1 MLSVLL
7 AYRSS
12 GRFGQAH
19 HPPRYAA
26 LLTPSS
32 PKSRYSSPPEGSHDY
47 DPLRPDRF
55 ERLMGLRTT
64 DGQPLPKSLMA
75 EIGREIRR
83 LELVLEQLAEVEAE
97 GG

>member
-1 MLSVLL
+1 MSNLSEYYHLVGERQLHVVQIKDLL
-7 AYRSS
+7 A
-12 GRFGQAH
+12 A
-19 HPPRYAA
+19 
-26 LLTPSS
+26 
-32 PKSRYSSPPEGSHDY
+32 EGIHDY

-55 ERLMGLRTT
+55 ERLMGLRTA